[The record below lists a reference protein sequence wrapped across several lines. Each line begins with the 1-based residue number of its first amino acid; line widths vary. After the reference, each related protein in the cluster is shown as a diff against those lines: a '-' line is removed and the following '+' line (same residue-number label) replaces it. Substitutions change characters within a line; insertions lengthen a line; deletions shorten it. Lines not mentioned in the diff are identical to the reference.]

1 MPESSIV
8 ALRELTTMRV
18 GGLPE
23 RMLTVTTQRDLVDA
37 VLAVWADGGDW
48 LLLGGGSNTVAS
60 DEPFDGTVI
69 RIATQGIEVLPESS
83 GPGLVRLR
91 VQAGEPWDDLV
102 AYTVRHGWSGIEALS
117 GIPGLAGAAPI
128 QNIGAYGQEVSSAL
142 TAIEFLDYDSGE
154 VERVAAADLELG
166 YRTSVIKQGR
176 QGVVVSI
183 ELELHDTAH
192 ERDVLG
198 EELGQPIAYAQ
209 LASTLGVQPGDRV
222 SISQVRAAVLALRA
236 SKGMVL
242 NAEDND
248 TWSAGSFFTN
258 PIVRE
263 SFARTL
269 PADAPRWPMA
279 ADAPDVVEPLD
290 RPALDP
296 WEAAQQ
302 ALSAPSPSAEPAPR
316 LVKLSAAWLIEHSGI
331 RRGFALPG
339 TQAAI
344 SGKHTLAITNR
355 GEATGEEIAQ
365 LARYVQQRVQAEF
378 GIILQ
383 PEPVIV
389 GLEI

>member
-37 VLAVWADGGDW
+37 VLAVWADGDDW

-69 RIATQGIEVLPESS
+69 RIATRGIEVLPDASR
-83 GPGLVRLR
+83 PGARAAARAGRGAVGRPRRL
-91 VQAGEPWDDLV
+91 
-102 AYTVRHGWSGIEALS
+102 H
-117 GIPGLAGAAPI
+117 GAARLVGHR
-128 QNIGAYGQEVSSAL
+128 GAQRHPRARPEPPRSRTSAPTARRWPARSSPSSSS
-142 TAIEFLDYDSGE
+142 THDSGE
-154 VERVAAADLELG
+154 VERVEAADLELG

-242 NAEDND
+242 NADDND

-279 ADAPDVVEPLD
+279 ADEPDVVEPLD

-302 ALSAPSPSAEPAPR
+302 ALAAPSRVGRAGSALREAVGGVAHRALRHPSRLRPARNAGGHLEQAHPR
-316 LVKLSAAWLIEHSGI
+316 HHQP
-331 RRGFALPG
+331 RGG
-339 TQAAI
+339 D
-344 SGKHTLAITNR
+344 R
-355 GEATGEEIAQ
+355 
-365 LARYVQQRVQAEF
+365 
-378 GIILQ
+378 
-383 PEPVIV
+383 
-389 GLEI
+389 

>member
-1 MPESSIV
+1 MSHSSIV

-69 RIATQGIEVLPESS
+69 RIATKGIEVLPESS

-154 VERVAAADLELG
+154 VERVDAADLELG

-242 NAEDND
+242 NADDND

-279 ADAPDVVEPLD
+279 ADEPDVVEPLD
-290 RPALDP
+290 RPSIDP

-302 ALSAPSPSAEPAPR
+302 ALAAPAPSAEPTPR

-331 RRGFALPG
+331 RRGFGLPG

-344 SGKHTLAITNR
+344 SSKHTLAITNR

-378 GIILQ
+378 GIILH
-383 PEPVIV
+383 PEPVTV

>member
-1 MPESSIV
+1 MSESSII

-69 RIATQGIEVLPESS
+69 RIATTGIEVLPESS

-154 VERVAAADLELG
+154 VERIAAADLELG

-242 NAEDND
+242 NADDND

-279 ADAPDVVEPLD
+279 ADEPDVVEPLD
-290 RPALDP
+290 RPSLDP

-302 ALSAPSPSAEPAPR
+302 ALAAPVRSAEPSPR
-316 LVKLSAAWLIEHSGI
+316 FVKLSAAWLIEHSGI
-331 RRGFALPG
+331 RRGFGLPG

-344 SGKHTLAITNR
+344 SSKHTLAITNR
-355 GEATGEEIAQ
+355 GEATGEEVAQ

-378 GIILQ
+378 GIILH

>member
-142 TAIEFLDYDSGE
+142 TAIEFLDYDTGE
-154 VERVAAADLELG
+154 VERVDAADLELG

-242 NAEDND
+242 NADDND

-279 ADAPDVVEPLD
+279 ADEPDVVEPLD

-302 ALSAPSPSAEPAPR
+302 ALAAPARPAEPSPR
-316 LVKLSAAWLIEHSGI
+316 FVKLSAAWLIEHSGI
-331 RRGFALPG
+331 RRGFGLPG

-344 SGKHTLAITNR
+344 SSKHTLAITNR
-355 GEATGEEIAQ
+355 GEATGEEVAQ

-378 GIILQ
+378 GIILH